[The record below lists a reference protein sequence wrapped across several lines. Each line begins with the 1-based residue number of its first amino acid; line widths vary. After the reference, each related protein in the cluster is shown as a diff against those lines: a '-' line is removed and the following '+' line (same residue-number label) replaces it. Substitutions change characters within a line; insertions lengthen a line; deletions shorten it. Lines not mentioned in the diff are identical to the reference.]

1 MTLWTDSEVT
11 DFADIAD
18 NIDKMEVFW
27 RDVIQDDNYYSEI
40 SHAIIGETELS
51 RVEIAGMVG
60 GAAMARIEGHR
71 ANKLAEQRAAGGL

>member
-1 MTLWTDSEVT
+1 MTLWTDSEIT

-27 RDVIQDDNYYSEI
+27 RDVIEVDNYYSQI
-40 SHAIIGETELS
+40 THAIIGETELS

-60 GAAMARIEGHR
+60 KAAMARIEGYR
-71 ANKLAEQRAAGGL
+71 ANKLAEQRAAGDL